1 MPDPSVTGKDGQTPL
16 HRAALKS
23 DAEMVRRLLE
33 AGADTAAKDSKGKTA
48 HDLAK
53 EARTALPDDL
63 LKQLEQV
70 GSADTP

>member
-1 MPDPSVTGKDGQTPL
+1 
-16 HRAALKS
+16 
-23 DAEMVRRLLE
+23 MVRRLLE

-53 EARTALPDDL
+53 EARTVLPDDL
-63 LKQLEQV
+63 LKQLEQS